1 MDLTAFE
8 TEKLFEALLNAYD
21 HDSLRIMVRL
31 KLGESLER
39 FAGRG
44 DLKTVVFN
52 LIESA
57 ERRGKLQRLIVGAYE
72 NNPDNPLLKEIT
84 RKVSKRIIK
93 TGITVPDDLKEEFFE
108 VVNEL
113 DIQKDD
119 PVERL
124 AGQNQQQSNFNEH
137 INFDESI
144 CYIDFKEAEQ
154 HFKNIESDFN
164 KDGDSALFLL
174 EKNTIRQGDLYL
186 KRLKNNLKPRRGNYR
201 EFFTTYTSGNIE
213 GVIEKIGGHLDNI
226 KPREMTL
233 NEYIKLI
240 IENIGSSLQNN
251 SVFFIEI
258 KCDRSTEASEIDHL
272 ITWFTQYFWQPLQTR
287 IEQVTKDFS
296 GIKVIAVIISN
307 IEINQNDV
315 FFESNK
321 LRKIPLADSWEK
333 KDIFDWLQDHPQSG
347 LTREER
353 DKISTT
359 VYNETVGRPRDVCY
373 VLQQEWDKLT
383 RLSTSC

>member
-1 MDLTAFE
+1 MKLTASE
-8 TEKLFEALLNAYD
+8 LEELFEALLDGYRDYD
-21 HDSLRIMVRL
+21 QLKIMVKF
-31 KLGESLER
+31 KLQKNLEEISPQTNCI
-39 FAGRG
+39 
-44 DLKTVVFN
+44 DVVVYK
-52 LIESA
+52 LIEWA
-57 ERRGKLQRLIVGAYE
+57 ESYNKTLYLVLGAYE
-72 NNPDNPLLKEIT
+72 RNPDNPLLE
-84 RKVSKRIIK
+84 KVTYKILNK
-93 TGITVPDDLKEEFFE
+93 TGIIVPDDLKQKFSK

-113 DIQKDD
+113 NIKKVN
-119 PVERL
+119 PVEGL
-124 AGQNQQQSNFNEH
+124 AGQNQQQSH

-144 CYIDFKEAEQ
+144 CYIDFTEAEQ

-186 KRLKNNLKPRRGNYR
+186 KRLKNNLKPRTGNYR

-240 IENIGSSLQNN
+240 IGNIGSSLQNN

-258 KCDRSTEASEIDHL
+258 KCDRNTEASEIDHL
-272 ITWFTQYFWQPLQTR
+272 ITWFTQYFWQPLQTK

-333 KDIFDWLQDHPQSG
+333 KDIFHWLQNHTQ
-347 LTREER
+347 LKKEER
-353 DKISTT
+353 DKRSTR

-373 VLQQEWDKLT
+373 VLQQEWDELT
-383 RLSTSC
+383 GLSTSC

>member
-1 MDLTAFE
+1 MKLTAFE
-8 TEKLFEALLNAYD
+8 TKKLLEALLNAYD

-31 KLGESLER
+31 KLGETLER

-44 DLKTVVFN
+44 NLETVVFN

-258 KCDRSTEASEIDHL
+258 KCDRNTEASEIDHL

>member
-1 MDLTAFE
+1 MKSEFE
-8 TEKLFEALLNAYD
+8 ELFEALLDAYRD
-21 HDSLRIMVRL
+21 YDQLKIMVRL
-31 KLGESLER
+31 KLGQNLEEISPQTKPI
-39 FAGRG
+39 
-44 DLKTVVFN
+44 DVVVYELTVW
-52 LIESA
+52 A
-57 ERRGKLQRLIVGAYE
+57 ERSNKTLYLILGAYGR
-72 NNPDNPLLKEIT
+72 NRDNPLLKEIT

-93 TGITVPDDLKEEFFE
+93 NGITVPDDLKEEFFE

-113 DIQKDD
+113 DIKKDD

-144 CYIDFKEAEQ
+144 CDIDFLEAHQ
-154 HFKNIESDFN
+154 AFDKIESNFN

-174 EKNTIRQGDLYL
+174 EKNIIRQGDLYL
-186 KRLKNNLKPRRGNYR
+186 KKLKNKLKRTGNYR

-240 IENIGSSLQNN
+240 IGNIGSSLQNN

-258 KCDRSTEASEIDHL
+258 KCDRNTEASEIDHL
-272 ITWFTQYFWQPLQTR
+272 ITWFTQYFWQPLQTK

-333 KDIFDWLQDHPQSG
+333 EDIFNWLQDYTQ
-347 LTREER
+347 LRKEER
-353 DKISTT
+353 DKRSTS

-373 VLQQEWDKLT
+373 VLQQEWDELT
-383 RLSTSC
+383 KKQETK

>member
-52 LIESA
+52 LIESP

-258 KCDRSTEASEIDHL
+258 KCDRNTEASEIDHL

>member
-258 KCDRSTEASEIDHL
+258 KCDRNTEASEIDHL

>member
-1 MDLTAFE
+1 MKLTAFE
-8 TEKLFEALLNAYD
+8 TEKLLEALLNAYD

-31 KLGESLER
+31 KLGETLER

-44 DLKTVVFN
+44 KLETVVFN

-144 CYIDFKEAEQ
+144 CDIDFLEAHQAFE
-154 HFKNIESDFN
+154 KIESKFN

-174 EKNTIRQGDLYL
+174 EKNIIRQGDLYL
-186 KRLKNNLKPRRGNYR
+186 KKLKNNLKRTGNYR
-201 EFFTTYTSGNIE
+201 DIFTTYTSGNIE

-226 KPREMTL
+226 RPREMTL
-233 NEYIKLI
+233 NQYIKLV
-240 IENIGSSLQNN
+240 IENIGCSLQNN

-258 KCDRSTEASEIDHL
+258 RCEINEASEIDHL
-272 ITWFTQYFWQPLQTR
+272 ITWFTQYFWKPLQTT
-287 IEQVTKDFS
+287 IKQVTNDFS

-307 IEINQNDV
+307 LEINQNDV
-315 FFESNK
+315 FFRSNE
-321 LRKIPLADSWEK
+321 LIKIPLADSWK
-333 KDIFDWLQDHPQSG
+333 KEDIFKWLQFHPKSG
-347 LTREER
+347 LRREER

-359 VYNETVGRPRDVCY
+359 VYNETDGRPRDVCY
-373 VLQQEWDKLT
+373 ALQQQWDKLT

>member
-1 MDLTAFE
+1 MRLSTSE

-31 KLGESLER
+31 KLGETLER

-44 DLKTVVFN
+44 NLETVVFN

-119 PVERL
+119 PV
-124 AGQNQQQSNFNEH
+124 FNEH